1 MGAPDQSDATSNGPT
16 NRCCLVDWS
25 RWHNRKNR
33 KLKAISPMFVRPP
46 EVKLTRTFRQPFA
59 NVVETAR
66 TCYSPKGIV
75 EEQEMGPRWEALAQD
90 LYRAGHHTT
99 FQHATFQFAIT
110 GVSRQLIWSF
120 LHAHP
125 FYNSEQVSQRYVTVR
140 PDNCLIPALDE
151 PARSVFVA
159 CVERQM
165 ADYQTLTEALL
176 PVTEE
181 AYFDLFR
188 SRAKARDKYA
198 TAIRKRAQEVARYCL
213 PVATTAYLYHTI
225 SGLTLLR
232 YQRASLQPDAP
243 SEQRLLVAA
252 MVAAVLAVDP
262 GYRAVLEEA
271 RPWRAPAVSGSEI
284 DRDRARAFCTEFD
297 ARLGART
304 SRLVACPSENVTATA
319 GAVREVLGLCAG
331 ELDDESAIGLVL
343 DPAQNDLLG
352 ENLNLTTHDKLS
364 RCLAHAH
371 FTFAKRLSHTADSQ
385 DQRHRMTPGSRPI
398 LARHYTGEPDYAVPG
413 LIQGDPGVEQ
423 AYRDSMA
430 RSWEAMEY
438 LLDLG
443 VSTEF
448 ALYLLPNAANV
459 RFTESADLLNLHHK
473 HRMRLCYN
481 AQEEIW
487 RASLDE
493 AEQIRAAQPE
503 LGRHLLPP
511 CTQRLQA
518 KVRPICPEG
527 ERYCGVPVWKLDL
540 GEYRRVL

>member
-1 MGAPDQSDATSNGPT
+1 
-16 NRCCLVDWS
+16 
-25 RWHNRKNR
+25 
-33 KLKAISPMFVRPP
+33 MFLNPP
-46 EVKLTRTFRQPFA
+46 QVKLTRSFQQPFA

-66 TCYSPKGIV
+66 TCYSAKGVV
-75 EEQEMGPRWEALAQD
+75 EGQEMGPRWEALAQD

-110 GVSRQLIWSF
+110 GVSRQLLWSF
-120 LHAHP
+120 LHSHP

-140 PDNCLIPALDE
+140 PDNCLIPAVDE
-151 PARSVFVA
+151 PARSLFRA
-159 CVERQM
+159 CVQRQM
-165 ADYQTLTEALL
+165 SDYQAVTDALM

-181 AYFDLFR
+181 AYFTLFR
-188 SRAKARDKYA
+188 SRAKARDRYGA
-198 TAIRKRAQEVARYCL
+198 AIRKRAQEVARYCL

-232 YQRASLQPDAP
+232 YQRACLQPDAP

-252 MVAAVLAVDP
+252 MVDAVLAVDP

-271 RPWRAPAVSGSEI
+271 RPWHAPGPSGLEI
-284 DRDRARAFCTEFD
+284 DRRRARSFCTEFD
-297 ARLGART
+297 TRLGERT
-304 SRLVACPSENVTATA
+304 SLLVSCPVENVRGTAD
-319 GAVREVLGLCAG
+319 AVREVLGLCADD
-331 ELDDESAIGLVL
+331 LDDDAAISLVL
-343 DPAQNDLLG
+343 DPTQNDLLG
-352 ENLNLTTHDKLS
+352 ESLNLTTHDKLS

-385 DQRHRMTPGSRPI
+385 DQRHRMTPASRPI
-398 LARHYTGEPDYAVPG
+398 LARHYTGEPDYTVPS
-413 LIQGDPGVEQ
+413 LLHRDPAAERL
-423 AYRDSMA
+423 YRDSMA
-430 RSWEAMEY
+430 HTWETIER
-438 LLDLG
+438 LLTLG
-443 VSTEF
+443 VSAEL
-448 ALYLLPNAANV
+448 ALYLLPNAVNV

-493 AEQIRAAQPE
+493 AEQIRAAQPA

-518 KVRPICPEG
+518 KMRPICPEG

-540 GEYRRVL
+540 SDYRRVL

>member
-1 MGAPDQSDATSNGPT
+1 
-16 NRCCLVDWS
+16 
-25 RWHNRKNR
+25 
-33 KLKAISPMFVRPP
+33 MFVHPP
-46 EVKLTRTFRQPFA
+46 EVKLTRSFRQPFA

-66 TCYSPKGIV
+66 TCYSAKGIV
-75 EEQEMGPRWEALAQD
+75 EGQAMTPRWEALAQD

-99 FQHATFQFAIT
+99 FQHAAFQFAIT

-125 FYNSEQVSQRYVTVR
+125 FYNSEQVSQRYVTVH
-140 PDNCLIPALDE
+140 PENCIIPALDE

-165 ADYQTLTEALL
+165 AEYQALTDTLL

-181 AYFDLFR
+181 AYFTLFR
-188 SRAKARDKYA
+188 SRAKARDKYVG
-198 TAIRKRAQEVARYCL
+198 AIRKRAQEVARYCL

-232 YQRASLQPDAP
+232 YQRACLQPDAP
-243 SEQRLLVAA
+243 TEQRLLVAA
-252 MVAAVLAVDP
+252 MVAAVVDVDS

-271 RPWRAPAVSGSEI
+271 LPWRAPAAGGPEI
-284 DRDRARAFCTEFD
+284 DRHRARRFCREFD
-297 ARLGART
+297 ARLGERI
-304 SRLVACPSENVTATA
+304 SHLVSCPPENVTATA
-319 GAVREVLGLCAG
+319 DAVREVLGLSPD
-331 ELDDESAIGLVL
+331 ELNDDAAIRLVL

-364 RCLAHAH
+364 RCLGHAH

-385 DQRHRMTPGSRPI
+385 DQRHRMTPASRPV
-398 LARHYTGEPDYAVPG
+398 LARHYTGEPDYTVPG
-413 LIQGDPGVEQ
+413 LIQREPAAER
-423 AYRDSMA
+423 AYHDSMA
-430 RSWEAMEY
+430 RTWEAIEH

-443 VSTEF
+443 VSPEF
-448 ALYLLPNAANV
+448 ALYLLPNAVNI

-487 RASLDE
+487 RASVEE
-493 AEQIRAAQPE
+493 AEQIRTTQPE
-503 LGRHLLPP
+503 LGHHLLPP

-527 ERYCGVPVWKLDL
+527 DRYCGVPVWKLDL
-540 GEYRRVL
+540 SEYRRVL